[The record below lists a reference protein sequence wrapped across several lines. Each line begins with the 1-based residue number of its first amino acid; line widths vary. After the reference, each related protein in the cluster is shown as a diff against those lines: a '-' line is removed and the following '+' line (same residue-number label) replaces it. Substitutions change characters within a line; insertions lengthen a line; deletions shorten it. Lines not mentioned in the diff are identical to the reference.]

1 MVVVL
6 TAISVIAGGVLAY
19 VNMVT
24 QEPIAEINAK
34 NLQDGIKRVILGDQP
49 GELKVEEPVEV
60 DGFVLY
66 QTDKGTAV
74 KAVENGFGGPLE
86 VLVGFDND
94 GNILGYTILA
104 TVETP
109 GLGVKASTWFQKG
122 QKGDIIGKNPGEKE
136 LTVSKDGGEID
147 AITASTIT
155 SRAFLNAVNKAY
167 KAYKGQGADAQS
179 GEAQSNVVLQVLD
192 FRYLDAR
199 CGDDFIQRDCGTY
212 RGFNLD
218 NFDFIIAEC
227 LHDFILVGF
236 QFLLR
241 HFGASGGM
249 LYQKVEGRVMVVF
262 QIECRVIVAQRFQV
276 MLHSF
281 LFCAGFDG
289 ELRFCCLCF
298 FLFGINGLQVV
309 LVLFLFGS
317 FLFCLLLLLFF
328 GLSFLGFFQAVK

>member
-1 MVVVL
+1 MKKLESSLVNMVVVL
-6 TAISVIAGGVLAY
+6 TAISVIVGGVLAY

-179 GEAQSNVVLQVLD
+179 G
-192 FRYLDAR
+192 
-199 CGDDFIQRDCGTY
+199 
-212 RGFNLD
+212 
-218 NFDFIIAEC
+218 
-227 LHDFILVGF
+227 
-236 QFLLR
+236 
-241 HFGASGGM
+241 AS
-249 LYQKVEGRVMVVF
+249 
-262 QIECRVIVAQRFQV
+262 
-276 MLHSF
+276 
-281 LFCAGFDG
+281 
-289 ELRFCCLCF
+289 
-298 FLFGINGLQVV
+298 
-309 LVLFLFGS
+309 
-317 FLFCLLLLLFF
+317 
-328 GLSFLGFFQAVK
+328 AVKWDKENNKSAN